1 MTTDSIKAYDAKAHF
16 ADLLRR
22 VERGERIAITRH
34 GVHVATL
41 VPASAEG
48 DNVDAAID
56 RLLARRESLSLEGL
70 SIRELIDE
78 GRR

>member
-1 MTTDSIKAYDAKAHF
+1 MHIETVQAYDAKAHF

-34 GVHVATL
+34 GVHIATL
-41 VPASAEG
+41 VPAAAESSA
-48 DNVDAAID
+48 VDEAVN
-56 RLLARRESLSLEGL
+56 RLLARREHLSLEGL
-70 SIRELIDE
+70 SIRELIEE